1 MIRNK
6 RIVDDYTKGA
16 SAEER
21 AVLDDTE
28 VEAQLTK
35 KWILSINQ
43 QTELV
48 SKTLTTDFNSPELS
62 LLHKMQSKFLHQY
75 MDLSQV
81 YCLHCTVDMNDT
93 NQSALELKMPK
104 LNTHS

>member
-1 MIRNK
+1 LIRNK
-6 RIVDDYTKGA
+6 RIVDDYTKGV
-16 SAEER
+16 SAEEK

-28 VEAQLTK
+28 AEAQLTK

-48 SKTLTTDFNSPELS
+48 SKTLTTDFNSPELL
-62 LLHKMQSKFLHQY
+62 LLHKIQSKFLHQY

-81 YCLHCTVDMNDT
+81 LSVLQC
-93 NQSALELKMPK
+93 
-104 LNTHS
+104 